1 MRILVTGS
9 SGFVGTYACI
19 ELHKRGFLVRAFSR
33 SYCEWPDGIEGIQA
47 DNLSSLLSFCPA
59 FEGVDCILHLAGR
72 AHIIKDFHPN
82 PLHAFRE
89 ANVDET
95 LGFARAAAVSGVRRF
110 IFVSTVKV
118 NGQITKPNSP
128 FTENDISSPLDPYA
142 ISKLEAEIG
151 LESISAETGMELVIV
166 RPPLIYGPKVKGNLN
181 LLINLL
187 KTRLPLPFA
196 LATNNRRSYVSLFN
210 LVDFLVLCSQ
220 HDNAVGKVFFV
231 SDQSDISTAQLLRK
245 IASVLGF
252 AVILYPVPMFLLRFF
267 AWLFRKESSYIRLC
281 GSLVVDSSAATRELG
296 WTPPISLDDGLKQA
310 FVDIK
315 E

>member
-95 LGFARAAAVSGVRRF
+95 LRFARAAAVSGVRRF

-118 NGQITKPNSP
+118 NGQISKPNSP

-166 RPPLIYGPKVKGNLN
+166 RPPLIYGPQVKGNLN
-181 LLINLL
+181 FFIN
-187 KTRLPLPFA
+187 
-196 LATNNRRSYVSLFN
+196 
-210 LVDFLVLCSQ
+210 
-220 HDNAVGKVFFV
+220 
-231 SDQSDISTAQLLRK
+231 
-245 IASVLGF
+245 
-252 AVILYPVPMFLLRFF
+252 
-267 AWLFRKESSYIRLC
+267 
-281 GSLVVDSSAATRELG
+281 
-296 WTPPISLDDGLKQA
+296 
-310 FVDIK
+310 
-315 E
+315 